1 MDYSDIEAGNL
12 AKGLAG
18 GAGPGSGDWRL
29 RRSSP
34 LDIEALAYLHSP
46 NGFLTPVPR
55 LVPAALAAP
64 SVRTAW
70 DAADRAVTLSWNA
83 VEGAT
88 GYEYRWT
95 PASCDGNSDGENCRT
110 RRGTVGADTLSV
122 RQGRP
127 YLPDGF
133 DFRVRAIRLNADG
146 GRLASGCSTTV
157 RAGH

>member
-18 GAGPGSGDWRL
+18 GPGSGDWRL
-29 RRSSP
+29 RLSSP

-83 VEGAT
+83 V
-88 GYEYRWT
+88 
-95 PASCDGNSDGENCRT
+95 
-110 RRGTVGADTLSV
+110 
-122 RQGRP
+122 
-127 YLPDGF
+127 
-133 DFRVRAIRLNADG
+133 
-146 GRLASGCSTTV
+146 
-157 RAGH
+157 